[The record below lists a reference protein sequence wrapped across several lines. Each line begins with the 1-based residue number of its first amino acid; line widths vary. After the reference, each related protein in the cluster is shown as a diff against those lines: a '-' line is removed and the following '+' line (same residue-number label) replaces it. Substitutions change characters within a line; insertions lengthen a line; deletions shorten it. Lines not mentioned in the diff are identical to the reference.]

1 MIAEKD
7 SGFRKRSCSK
17 NDISPRP
24 IGQSR
29 ISPEM
34 PFTLGPRAL
43 SAGYRLAAFD
53 SIGSTN
59 AEAMSRAREGERG
72 PTWFVTSEQTAG
84 RGRRHRPW
92 IAPRGNLA
100 CSILEVMEVSPA
112 VAATLGFAAGLALEA
127 ALRKLSVEASLRS
140 AGSEELNFLL
150 KWPNDVL
157 AGRQKLAGILLE
169 AEAIG
174 GNRLAVVVGIG
185 TNVVAAPEGTP
196 TPATSLAAL
205 GIQIGAEELFAA
217 LSDGW
222 AEFRGIWD
230 SGRGFGEI
238 RMNLS
243 IYGLGSRHQRSWLAV
258 DLGVSFGDEEH
269 LPGIDLIMPDIRF
282 LEKEGKNL
290 VGLVLTHAHED
301 HFGAIMDLWPKLKC
315 PIYATK
321 FSAALF
327 EAKCASVRNLPKIPV
342 TVVPS
347 GGRVDIGPFNVEFI
361 PVAHSIPESH
371 ALAIHTEVGTV
382 LHTGD
387 WKIDPTPIIGRPT
400 DEKRLRELGDQGLLA
415 LIGDSTNAVRDG
427 RSPSEA
433 EVARSIAELVKAAK
447 GRVAVTT
454 FASNVARLRAVA
466 DAARAAGREVVVV
479 GRAMERVV
487 QVARETGYLD
497 GVQDF
502 RGADLYGHFPR
513 DKVLALCTG
522 SQGEPRAALSRIA
535 NDDHPQVTLNQ
546 GDCVIFSS
554 RTIPGNEKAVGAIIN
569 GLVTQ
574 GIEVI
579 TDRTH
584 LVHVSGHPRR
594 DELRDM
600 ISWVRPQLL
609 IPVHGEALH
618 LSEHAKLARAAG
630 VPKVVTCRN
639 GDLVK
644 LGPGDPGIID
654 ELPSGRLYKDGN
666 ILEDSKSRA
675 VVERRRMGFAGCAFV
690 AIAMTEKGELAD
702 DPEVDLVGIPEKN
715 TAGEVIDEIVFDAV
729 VSTVEGLP
737 RARRRDPDAMAES
750 VRRAVRATV
759 NEQWG
764 KKPLCYVHV
773 LTV

>member
-1 MIAEKD
+1 MKF
-7 SGFRKRSCSK
+7 S
-17 NDISPRP
+17 
-24 IGQSR
+24 
-29 ISPEM
+29 
-34 PFTLGPRAL
+34 
-43 SAGYRLAAFD
+43 
-53 SIGSTN
+53 
-59 AEAMSRAREGERG
+59 
-72 PTWFVTSEQTAG
+72 
-84 RGRRHRPW
+84 
-92 IAPRGNLA
+92 
-100 CSILEVMEVSPA
+100 
-112 VAATLGFAAGLALEA
+112 
-127 ALRKLSVEASLRS
+127 
-140 AGSEELNFLL
+140 L

-169 AEAIG
+169 AEAVAG
-174 GNRLAVVVGIG
+174 DRLAVVVGIG

-205 GIQIGAEELFAA
+205 GVHIGAEELFAT
-217 LSDGW
+217 LSDAW

-230 SGRGFGEI
+230 NGRGFGEI
-238 RMNLS
+238 RRLWLERAAGLGQRVAIQTGGSTVEGTFDTLDEIGLHGDQDIRRQAGSDLGRRCLFRLRGLGRGRLMARPDELTFAPLGGVGEIGMNLS
-243 IYGLGSRHQRSWLAV
+243 IYGLGNRHQRSWLAV

-282 LEKEGKNL
+282 LEKERKNL

-301 HFGAIMDLWPKLKC
+301 HFGAIIDLWPKLKC

-327 EAKCASVRNLPKIPV
+327 EAKCASERNPPKIPV

-347 GGRVDIGPFNVEFI
+347 GGRIDLGPFNVEFI

-371 ALAIHTEVGTV
+371 ALAIHTSAGTV

-387 WKIDPTPIIGRPT
+387 WKIDPTPIIGVPT
-400 DEKRLRELGDQGLLA
+400 DERRLRELGDAGVLA
-415 LIGDSTNAVRDG
+415 LIGDSTNAVREG

-433 EVARSIAELVKAAK
+433 EVAKTIAELVKAAK

-487 QVARETGYLD
+487 QVARETGHLD
-497 GVQDF
+497 GVQNF
-502 RGADLYGHFPR
+502 RGADLYGHFPP

-535 NDDHPQVTLNQ
+535 NDDHPQVTLNK

-569 GLVTQ
+569 GLITQ

-618 LSEHAKLARAAG
+618 LFEHAKLARAAG
-630 VPKVVTCRN
+630 VPKVLICRN
-639 GDLVK
+639 GDLVR
-644 LGPGDPGIID
+644 LGPGDPSVIE
-654 ELPSGRLYKDGN
+654 ELPSGGSTRTARSWRT
-666 ILEDSKSRA
+666 SKSRA
-675 VVERRRMGFAGCAFV
+675 VIERRRLAFAGCAFV
-690 AIAMTEKGELAD
+690 AIAVTDKGELAD

-715 TAGEVIDEIVFDAV
+715 TAGEIIDEIVFDVV

-750 VRRAVRATV
+750 VRRAVRATI
-759 NEQWG
+759 NEHWG